1 MLFCTVNCISVQSQD
16 KTSDDEILKMLN
28 SFYTSYITERS
39 KMPED
44 EKKVELIKSKYF
56 TANLLDKLDKLNKQG
71 LNYDPFINAQDWDI
85 DLLKKL
91 MIRKEIKS
99 NNIFEVSYPD
109 NYRKTLTKIK
119 LIVIKQNDNYKID
132 DIL

>member
-1 MLFCTVNCISVQSQD
+1 
-16 KTSDDEILKMLN
+16 
-28 SFYTSYITERS
+28 
-39 KMPED
+39 MPED